1 MNKQYRIGGKEVWM
15 RCPLCG
21 AEVPVMAART
31 GKPYIQCH
39 CGVQT
44 FFRTPPSILLLERA
58 VKDPE
63 VGTFFF
69 KDGHDEAVDVEGTE
83 GANEKRTKSLDR
95 PTQKNEQKKIHSNL
109 APETP
114 NKARNASRNWG
125 NPEQV
130 PAKTKD
136 SSKSSVPE
144 IIYYIAI
151 SVLLGLGLLTGVQY
165 LQSATAKAHLARYS
179 TSAARTQTGG

>member
-39 CGVQT
+39 CGIQT

-58 VKDPE
+58 AKDPE
-63 VGTFFF
+63 VVTFFF
-69 KDGHDEAVDVEGTE
+69 KEGHDEAVDVEGTE
-83 GANEKRTKSLDR
+83 GASGKGTNFLDR
-95 PTQKNEQKKIHSNL
+95 STQKNEQETNSNL

-179 TSAARTQTGG
+179 TSTARTQTGG

>member
-1 MNKQYRIGGKEVWM
+1 MREQYHVEGKGVWA
-15 RCPLCG
+15 RCLLCG

-69 KDGHDEAVDVEGTE
+69 KQDHDEAVDVEGTE

-95 PTQKNEQKKIHSNL
+95 STQKNEQETNSNL

-130 PAKTKD
+130 PAKTED

-144 IIYYIAI
+144 IVYYVAI

-165 LQSATAKAHLARYS
+165 LQSASAKARLTPYFAATARNQ
-179 TSAARTQTGG
+179 AVGG